1 MKVNMNVKMSDDP
14 KSCILAIEAVTR
26 EICRNTGRDPA
37 EGTMMLLTA
46 AVHMMNTYAGSPIKD
61 QVTALGTA
69 LGSAIVAADDFF
81 KLRGVPKPADNTNE
95 ASNAE

>member
-1 MKVNMNVKMSDDP
+1 MKLKMNVKMSDEP

-46 AVHMMNTYAGSPIKD
+46 AAHLMNTYSPRPIKE
-61 QVTALGTA
+61 QAAALTNA
-69 LGSAIVAADDFF
+69 LVDALLAADGFF
-81 KLRGVPKPADNTNE
+81 TLRGVPKPADNANE
-95 ASNAE
+95 ANHAE